1 MMYNAFHCSLYE
13 SSNGDKL
20 GLKKKEKVRL
30 CLAETQKNLMHV
42 YMRGWCNHV
51 HDFGFCFFLGNK
63 YTRPSVVLNCIRA
76 SHTLRL

>member
-1 MMYNAFHCSLYE
+1 MYNAFHCSLYE

-42 YMRGWCNHV
+42 YMRGWCNQV
-51 HDFGFCFFLGNK
+51 HDFGFCFFWAINTHGHPL
-63 YTRPSVVLNCIRA
+63 C
-76 SHTLRL
+76 